1 MNIPDAP
8 QSPDRIGATR
18 EQPLRKLGI
27 AGVQDVPWGTHIC
40 QVYTTPLDLLEILA
54 PYFSEGLKSNEFC
67 LWITAEPLGIAAA
80 KAALHGAVPQ
90 LDAFLANGQIEVL
103 DHREWYTHLGRFDGD
118 RAREGWLNKLEVAL
132 GRGFD
137 GLRFSGDTY
146 WLAQDEFEPFI
157 QYEAKLDPLIA
168 CNRMLAIC
176 SYCSEKFGMREIF
189 DAIANHDFAL
199 IRERERWEVFTS
211 YARRRAEQS
220 LMESEARLRATVEGV
235 NEGILTLDET
245 GTILLANSAALRM
258 FGYTASEVTGK
269 HVSALAPGAT
279 RAEWDGV
286 PVDVM
291 RIWKRKSRGRARE
304 GQGRHK
310 DGSLFPIEYTMSE
323 IPLDGQR
330 LMVGFVRNLTE
341 SREIAETMQRLHTD
355 RLNAMGGMATALA
368 HEINQPL
375 SAVITYLSAAQR
387 SLKMP
392 PALRPESVEDT
403 IEKAAAQALRAATI
417 LKHMRQF
424 VSRGEPDK
432 AVHHLHELIAEACEL
447 TNAIAKA
454 INAQVVLNLDAKNDR
469 VLADRIQIQQV
480 IVNLKR
486 NAIEAM
492 SASTKRQLTI
502 STSLTEDGM
511 IRTDIVDTGAG
522 FPDDGKKHLFEPF
535 MSNKAH
541 GMGVG
546 LTISRSIVEAHY
558 GELWGGSNP
567 DGGAILS
574 FTLPLADHDELPEA
588 GLHEGRA

>member
-1 MNIPDAP
+1 MNILDGPK
-8 QSPDRIGATR
+8 SPDRIGATHDL
-18 EQPLRKLGI
+18 PLRKLGI
-27 AGVQDVPWGTHIC
+27 AGVEDVPWGTHIC
-40 QVYTTPLDLLEILA
+40 QVYTTQADLLEVLA

-67 LWITAEPLGIAAA
+67 LWITAEPLGVAAA
-80 KAALHGAVPQ
+80 KAALHDAVPQ
-90 LDAFLANGQIEVL
+90 LDAFVANGQIEIL
-103 DHREWYTHLGRFDGD
+103 DHREWYTYLGRFDGS
-118 RAREGWLNKLEVAL
+118 RARAAWLNKLEMAL

-137 GLRFSGDTY
+137 GLRVTGDTY
-146 WLAQDEFEPFI
+146 WLAEDEFESFI
-157 QYEAKLDPLIA
+157 EYEAKLAPVIA
-168 CNRMLAIC
+168 SNRMLAIC
-176 SYCSEKFGMREIF
+176 SYSSEKFGMREIF

-199 IRERERWEVFTS
+199 IREHGRWDVFTS
-211 YARRRAEQS
+211 LARRRAAQS
-220 LMESEARLRATVEGV
+220 VKESEARLRATVEGV

-245 GTILLANSAALRM
+245 GTILFANSAALRM

-279 RAEWDGV
+279 RVKWDGV

-291 RIWKRKSRGRARE
+291 RIWKRKYSGRARE
-304 GQGRHK
+304 GRGRHK

-330 LMVGFVRNLTE
+330 LMVGFVRNLTQ
-341 SREIAETMQRLHTD
+341 SREIEERMQRLHAD

-392 PALRPESVEDT
+392 PELRPENVEDT
-403 IEKAAAQALRAATI
+403 LAKAAVQALRAAAI

-432 AVHHLHELIAEACEL
+432 AVHHLHDLIAEACEL

-454 INAQVVLNLDAKNDR
+454 ISAQVVLNLDAKDDR

-492 SASTKRQLTI
+492 SGSTKRQLTI

-511 IRTDIVDTGAG
+511 IRTDIVDTGPG
-522 FPDDGKKHLFEPF
+522 FMEDGKKHLFEPF

-558 GELWGGSNP
+558 GELWGEPNP
-567 DGGAILS
+567 EGGAILS
-574 FTLPLADHDELPEA
+574 FTLPLADHYESPEA
-588 GLHEGRA
+588 SLREGRA

>member
-1 MNIPDAP
+1 MNILDAP
-8 QSPDRIGATR
+8 QSRDRIGVTQ

-27 AGVQDVPWGTHIC
+27 AGVEDVPWGTHIC
-40 QVYTTPLDLLEILA
+40 QVYSTQADLLDILT
-54 PYFSEGLKSNEFC
+54 PFISQGLKSNEYC

-80 KAALHGAVPQ
+80 KASLHRAEPR
-90 LDAFLANGQIEVL
+90 LDAFFANGQIEIL
-103 DHREWYTHLGRFDGD
+103 DHRDWYTYLGKFDGS
-118 RAREGWLNKLEVAL
+118 RAHAGWLNKLETAL

-137 GLRFSGDTY
+137 GLRLTGDTY
-146 WLAQDEFEPFI
+146 WLAADEFKPFI
-157 QYEAKLDPLIA
+157 EYEARLDPIIA

-176 SYCSEKFGMREIF
+176 SYSSEKFGMREIF
-189 DAIANHDFAL
+189 DAISNHDFAL
-199 IRERERWEVFTS
+199 IRERGRWEVFTS
-211 YARRRAEQS
+211 YARRRAARS
-220 LMESEARLRATVEGV
+220 LRESEARLRATVEGV

-245 GTILLANSAALRM
+245 GTILFANSAALRM
-258 FGYTASEVTGK
+258 FGYAASEVMGK
-269 HVSALAPGAT
+269 NISALAPAT
-279 RAEWDGV
+279 GRIKWYHA
-286 PVDVM
+286 PAKLM
-291 RIWKRKSRGRARE
+291 RIWKKKFGGRTQEAD
-304 GQGRHK
+304 GRHK
-310 DGSLFPIEYTMSE
+310 DGSLFPIEYAMSE

-330 LMVGFVRNLTE
+330 LTVGFVRNLTE
-341 SREIAETMQRLHTD
+341 SRKIEQRMQALHAD

-392 PALRPESVEDT
+392 PELRPENVEN
-403 IEKAAAQALRAATI
+403 ILGKAAVQAVRAATI

-432 AVHHLHELIAEACEL
+432 TVHHLHDLILEACEL

-454 INAQVVLNLDAKNDR
+454 INARTVLNLDAKDDR

-492 SASTKRQLTI
+492 SGSTKRQLTI
-502 STSLTEDGM
+502 ATSLTEEGM

-522 FPDDGKKHLFEPF
+522 FPEDGKKHLFEPF

-558 GELWGGSNP
+558 GELWGEPNP
-567 DGGAILS
+567 DGGAVLS
-574 FTLPLADHDELPEA
+574 FTLPLADYDELLEN
-588 GLHEGRA
+588 GFREGRA

>member
-1 MNIPDAP
+1 MNILDGPKAP
-8 QSPDRIGATR
+8 ARVGATHD
-18 EQPLRKLGI
+18 QPLRKLGI
-27 AGVQDVPWGTHIC
+27 AGVEDLPWGSHIC
-40 QVYTTPLDLLEILA
+40 QVYSTQADLLEVLA
-54 PYFSEGLKSNEFC
+54 PYFSEGLKSNEAC

-90 LDAFLANGQIEVL
+90 LDAFLASGQIEIL

-118 RAREGWLNKLEVAL
+118 RVRAGWLNKLETAL

-137 GLRFSGDTY
+137 GLRLTGDTY
-146 WLAQDEFEPFI
+146 WLAEDEFESFI
-157 QYEAKLDPLIA
+157 EYEAKLAPVIA
-168 CNRMLAIC
+168 SNRILAIC
-176 SYCSEKFGMREIF
+176 SYSSEKFGMREIF

-199 IRERERWEVFTS
+199 IREHGRWDVFTS
-211 YARRRAEQS
+211 LARRRAAQS
-220 LMESEARLRATVEGV
+220 VKESEARLRATVEGV

-245 GTILLANSAALRM
+245 GTILFANSAALRM
-258 FGYTASEVTGK
+258 FGYAGSEVMGK
-269 HVSALAPGAT
+269 NISALAPAT
-279 RAEWDGV
+279 GRIKRDRV
-286 PVDVM
+286 PAKIM
-291 RIWKRKSRGRARE
+291 RIWKKRFSGRSQEA
-304 GQGRHK
+304 QGRHK
-310 DGSLFPIEYTMSE
+310 DGSLFPIEYAISE

-330 LMVGFVRNLTE
+330 LTVGFVRNLTE
-341 SREIAETMQRLHTD
+341 SRKIEERIQALHAD

-375 SAVITYLSAAQR
+375 SAVVTYLSAAQR

-392 PALRPESVEDT
+392 PKLRPEKVEDT
-403 IEKAAAQALRAATI
+403 LAKAAVQAVRAATI

-432 AVHHLHELIAEACEL
+432 AVHHLHDLIAEACDL

-454 INAQVVLNLDAKNDR
+454 INAQTVLNLAAKDDR
-469 VLADRIQIQQV
+469 VLVDKIQIQQV

-492 SASTKRQLTI
+492 TATTKRQLTI
-502 STSLTEDGM
+502 STSLTDDGM

-522 FPDDGKKHLFEPF
+522 LMADGKKHLFEPF

-546 LTISRSIVEAHY
+546 LTVSRSIVEAHY
-558 GELWGGSNP
+558 GELWGEPNP

-574 FTLPLADHDELPEA
+574 FTLPLADQYESP
-588 GLHEGRA
+588 EGRA